1 MIEWTKLST
10 PDCLTQDPNL
20 VYIVPYDEG
29 SKIWFKG
36 EECRIEDAT
45 VQEIID
51 KFNTIG
57 CTSFQL
63 TKEEI
68 EIMIEEFKK
77 ENNNEK
83 M

>member
-1 MIEWTKLST
+1 MIKWTKLSFLN
-10 PDCLTQDPNL
+10 CYVQDPNL
-20 VYIVPYDEG
+20 VYVIPCDEG
-29 SKIWFKG
+29 SQIWFNG
-36 EECRIEDAT
+36 ERCL

-51 KFNTIG
+51 KFNSIG
-57 CTSFQL
+57 CTSFRL

-68 EIMIEEFKK
+68 EKMIEELKE

>member
-1 MIEWTKLST
+1 MTKWTKLPV

-20 VYIVPYDEG
+20 IYVIPCDEG
-29 SKIWFKG
+29 SQIWFEG
-36 EECRIEDAT
+36 ERCLVEDVM

-68 EIMIEEFKK
+68 EKMIEEK
-77 ENNNEK
+77 
-83 M
+83 